1 LRKEAEMAPD
11 EESRSD
17 AGFTL
22 IELLVV
28 FVVIGILASIA
39 LDVFLDQRRKGWDAA
54 IESDLRNAAIT
65 QETILDRSGSG
76 AYASAVSE
84 LLSAGFHPSP
94 DENYFG
100 KAFGM
105 TVSAV
110 GGQDYCLTAR
120 SESGQY
126 FGYSPPRGLVSKSGA
141 IDAITCI

>member
-1 LRKEAEMAPD
+1 MTSEVDA
-11 EESRSD
+11 RSD

-65 QETILDRSGSG
+65 QETLLDRSGSG
-76 AYASAVSE
+76 AYATGVAE
-84 LLSAGFHPSP
+84 LLSAGFHSSP
-94 DENYFG
+94 EENYFG

-110 GGQDYCLTAR
+110 GGVDYCLTAR
-120 SESGQY
+120 SESGHY
-126 FGYSPPRGLVSKSGA
+126 FGYSPSRGLVAKAGA
-141 IDAITCI
+141 IDTVTCL